1 VPTGLGVVGVQ
12 TLIGQLLQ
20 EDKERLKEFE
30 KDKQVR
36 RSTDDLEIVISNAV
50 MLVHSRRMCPTS
62 SPCSAP

>member
-1 VPTGLGVVGVQ
+1 VGVQ

-36 RSTDDLEIVISNAV
+36 GTDDLET
-50 MLVHSRRMCPTS
+50 CF
-62 SPCSAP
+62 

>member
-1 VPTGLGVVGVQ
+1 MCVCVCRTGLGVVGVQ

-36 RSTDDLEIVISNAV
+36 RV
-50 MLVHSRRMCPTS
+50 VHR
-62 SPCSAP
+62 